1 MTKEN
6 LMNLDLSSSNVALST
21 LTDVMDGYVVDQQ
34 LCQGISIYELPSLQ
48 QILRR
53 IGPLPKQALFLGLA
67 EDGLPVLL
75 NLWNPTPGPVLIAGD
90 SRTGKTG
97 LLQTV
102 SRFAVATHNEREIQ
116 YGVITNRPDQWF
128 DDVAYA
134 HCIGIFST
142 GHNDATNFI
151 RALAAWIELYE
162 DPQQSILL
170 LIDGLDD
177 FPSWNCELM
186 SDLQKILS
194 HGPEKGIWTFATI
207 NMEDIRTPERLLG
220 YFHTRILGYTRHVS
234 AIDHDCPY
242 SQLENVSRGTQFCW
256 KEKQRWLTFRIPG
269 M

>member
-1 MTKEN
+1 M
-6 LMNLDLSSSNVALST
+6 

-34 LCQGISIYELPSLQ
+34 PRQDISIYELPSLQ

-53 IGPLPKQALFLGLA
+53 IGPLPKEALFLGLA

-75 NLWNPTPGPVLIAGD
+75 NLWNPAPGPVLIAGD
-90 SRTGKTG
+90 SHAGKTG

-102 SRFAVATHNEREIQ
+102 SRFAVATHDARDIQ
-116 YGVITNRPDQWF
+116 YGVITNQPHQWF
-128 DDVAYA
+128 DDAAYS

-142 GHNDATNFI
+142 GQRDASNFI
-151 RALAAWIELYE
+151 QALAAWIELHQ

-177 FPSWNCELM
+177 FSSWDGELM
-186 SDLQKILS
+186 SDLQKILL
-194 HGPEKGIWTFATI
+194 HGPEKRIWTFATV
-207 NMEDIRTPERLLG
+207 NMEDIHTPECLLK
-220 YFHTRILGYTRHVS
+220 YFHTRVFGYTRHVG

-242 SQLENVSRGTQFCW
+242 SGLENVSRGTQFCW

-269 M
+269 I

>member
-1 MTKEN
+1 
-6 LMNLDLSSSNVALST
+6 MNLDLSSSNVALST
-21 LTDVMDGYVVDQQ
+21 LPDVMDGYVVDQQ
-34 LCQGISIYELPSLQ
+34 LRQGISIYELPSLQ

-67 EDGLPVLL
+67 QDGLPVLL
-75 NLWNPTPGPVLIAGD
+75 NLWNPTTGPVLIAGD
-90 SRTGKTG
+90 SHTGKTG

-128 DDVAYA
+128 NDVAYA

-142 GHNDATNFI
+142 GQSDATNFI

-170 LIDGLDD
+170 LIDGLDA
-177 FPSWNCELM
+177 FPCWKCELTG
-186 SDLQKILS
+186 DLQKILS
-194 HGPEKGIWTFATI
+194 YGPEKRIWTFATV
-207 NMEDIRTPERLLG
+207 NLEDMQTPECLLE
-220 YFHTRILGYTRHVS
+220 YFHTRVFGYTRHVN
-234 AIDHDCPY
+234 AIHHDCPH
-242 SQLENVSRGTQFCW
+242 SQLENLSRGMEFCW
-256 KEKQRWLTFRIPG
+256 KEKRRWLTFRIPG